1 MPGIIA
7 PAAAGAP
14 KPAMTNFTSNTPG
27 SGAQIGGYNAAVQNL
42 GNALKLSGQT
52 TQAGQMQLGQQLQ
65 QNQANVAQN
74 LTNRGLGNTTVAQ
87 TMQQAPLQTYNT
99 GMAQLND
106 LSALRQMGAYG
117 NLANMQA
124 QGGQQI
130 TNTAQPYAQTL
141 FTKNLMASM
150 APPTVNHVG
159 YGGMQ
164 SSPLAAGGNGFSG
177 GGPGG
182 YFGPGSPQGLAG
194 GNNQDPAYQQ
204 AMAQLLQNTPDQSG
218 QFAADSS
225 PDASAGE

>member
-7 PAAAGAP
+7 PAAAGMP
-14 KPAMTNFTSNTPG
+14 KPAMTNFTSGAPG

-164 SSPLAAGGNGFSG
+164 SSPLASGGAGMGQDPAQMAAYNQMLAQLAAQNKAGIGNDMAPTAAQNQYDYISG
-177 GGPGG
+177 GGGG
-182 YFGPGSPQGLAG
+182 
-194 GNNQDPAYQQ
+194 D
-204 AMAQLLQNTPDQSG
+204 DSG
-218 QFAADSS
+218 D
-225 PDASAGE
+225 